1 MPIIVQ
7 KYGGSSVA
15 DVTRIR
21 LVAERVRRRRA
32 EGHQLVVVVSAMGD
46 TTDELLGLAK
56 TVSADPPRRELDMLL
71 TAGERISV
79 ALLSMALQEL
89 GVPAISFTGSQS
101 GIITDESH
109 ASARILEVRPVRIL
123 EELGQ
128 DKVVIVAGYQGV
140 SRKREVTT
148 LGRGGTDTTAVALA
162 AALSAEA
169 CEIFSDVDG
178 VFSAD
183 PRVVP
188 EARQLEAVGYDQMQE
203 LASAGARVL
212 NAQAVEWAKAN
223 GIVLHA
229 LHAHAPGRG
238 TRVEGLPS
246 GQPPVTAVASEV
258 DLLVLSVRTGA
269 LGRLLGFLA
278 DAQVRTRLVLG
289 QGGAGPPADV
299 LLAIPLLDLHGPDA
313 LRAALEQAFGA
324 AVREVRGLGTVTV
337 VGAGVGSRPQLLAD
351 TLCTAA
357 GLGVAVHAMH
367 TGPLQVT
374 LLVPL
379 EQLGPLTRALHRL
392 TADSPAKE

>member
-15 DVTRIR
+15 DVARMR
-21 LVAERVRRRRA
+21 RVAERVRARRA

-56 TVSADPPRRELDMLL
+56 QVSLDPPRRELDMLL

-101 GIITDESH
+101 GIITDEAH

-123 EELGQ
+123 EELGLG
-128 DKVVIVAGYQGV
+128 KVVLVAGYQGV

-162 AALSAEA
+162 AALKAEA

-188 EARQLEAVGYDQMQE
+188 EAEKLASVGYDEMQE

-212 NAQAVEWAKAN
+212 NAQAVAWAKAN
-223 GIVLHA
+223 GVVLHA
-229 LHAHAPGRG
+229 LHAHQAGTG
-238 TRVEGLPS
+238 TRIVGEAA
-246 GQPPVTAVASEV
+246 GQSPVTAVASEAE
-258 DLLVLSVRTGA
+258 LLVLAAASEA
-269 LGRLLGFLA
+269 LPALLAFLEE
-278 DAQVRTRLVLG
+278 AQVRTRFVLG
-289 QGGAGPPADV
+289 QGGRGEVLVAVPLTDV
-299 LLAIPLLDLHGPDA
+299 HGVAA
-313 LRAALEQAFGA
+313 LRAALQRTLGA
-324 AVREVRGLGTVTV
+324 SVQEMPGLGTVTL
-337 VGAGVGSRPQLLAD
+337 VGAGVGTQPRLLREA
-351 TLCTAA
+351 LRAA
-357 GLGVAVHAMH
+357 ASLGVSVRAVHS
-367 TGPLQVT
+367 GPLQLT
-374 LLVPL
+374 LLVPVG
-379 EQLGPLTRALHRL
+379 QLVFLTQELHRL
-392 TADSPAKE
+392 REGR

>member
-15 DVTRIR
+15 DVTRMR
-21 LVAERVRRRRA
+21 LVAERVRKRRA

-56 TVSADPPRRELDMLL
+56 QVSADPPRRELDMLL

-123 EELGQ
+123 EELAR
-128 DKVVIVAGYQGV
+128 DRVVLVAGYQGV
-140 SRKREVTT
+140 SRQREVTT

-188 EARQLEAVGYDQMQE
+188 EAHKLESLGYDEMQE

-212 NAQAVEWAKAN
+212 NAQAVEWAKAS

-229 LHAHAPGRG
+229 LHAHQPGTG
-238 TRVEGLPS
+238 TRIGGLLH
-246 GQPPVTAVASEV
+246 GQRPVTAVASDAE
-258 DLLVLSVRTGA
+258 LLVLRVRSEA
-269 LGRLLGFLA
+269 LGPLLRFLA
-278 DAQVRTRLVLG
+278 EQQVRTRFLLAHTP
-289 QGGAGPPADV
+289 AGPAGEV
-299 LLAIPLLDLHGPDA
+299 LVAAPLLDVHGPEA
-313 LRAALEQAFGA
+313 LRAALQAAFGA
-324 AVREVRGLGTVTV
+324 SVQEVPGLGTVTV
-337 VGAGVGSRPQLLAD
+337 VGAGVGTSPRLLQEA
-351 TLCTAA
+351 LATAA
-357 GLGVAVHAMH
+357 ALGAPVLALFA
-367 TGPLQVT
+367 GPLQAT
-374 LLVPL
+374 LLVPRAEL
-379 EQLGPLTRALHRL
+379 APLTRALHAL
-392 TADSPAKE
+392 TQG